1 LQEPGNYVILPLA
14 LLVHGRRLA
23 LLFHS
28 QQGGQLLFVL
38 HSPGREGD
46 SMYVT
51 YTDLI
56 QIGLLIVAI
65 IALIQ
70 DNKKQK

>member
-1 LQEPGNYVILPLA
+1 
-14 LLVHGRRLA
+14 
-23 LLFHS
+23 
-28 QQGGQLLFVL
+28 
-38 HSPGREGD
+38 
-46 SMYVT
+46 MYVT

>member
-1 LQEPGNYVILPLA
+1 
-14 LLVHGRRLA
+14 
-23 LLFHS
+23 
-28 QQGGQLLFVL
+28 
-38 HSPGREGD
+38 
-46 SMYVT
+46 MYVT

-56 QIGLLIVAI
+56 QIGLLVVAI

>member
-1 LQEPGNYVILPLA
+1 LA
-14 LLVHGRRLA
+14 LFFLEEGSFCLSSNPH
-23 LLFHS
+23 
-28 QQGGQLLFVL
+28 
-38 HSPGREGD
+38 GREGD

-51 YTDLI
+51 YSDLI
-56 QIGLLIVAI
+56 QIGLLVLAI